1 MSRRGP
7 ARRVCARASAAG
19 GEAEGGAEDLVPQSA
34 EELLRRAR
42 RHKEGAAGADD
53 AKAFEVLEKEPST
66 WRELEMWGEPKEV
79 YVLGTQ
85 TGLFTLRTRRAD
97 NKLKKELGKVLGA
110 RFTRRGENRTP
121 LADNVADQ
129 PNAGTAFKPPIQN
142 YSRKTEPPRLPNLNK
157 VVRVSDIRQGV
168 LVFEDEE
175 AAEHYAKAIEDEDM
189 APRGDDAL
197 YVAAVRSG
205 ELFDVVRESKHL
217 AVVFRRGTA
226 APIPSPKDLKMEL
239 VSKEDGSLDGF

>member
-1 MSRRGP
+1 M
-7 ARRVCARASAAG
+7 
-19 GEAEGGAEDLVPQSA
+19 
-34 EELLRRAR
+34 
-42 RHKEGAAGADD
+42 
-53 AKAFEVLEKEPST
+53 LEKEPST

-168 LVFEDEE
+168 LVFEVRRTALRMPPETPRGVPPRPPATRGASAPSLRLTPARLAHKFAAAKFAQDEE
-175 AAEHYAKAIEDEDM
+175 AAEHYAKAIADEDM